1 MPASDAIRI
10 ELKPFLR
17 FVAGLLNR
25 CPRWVASLT
34 PDQKHLLAQSPT
46 GTRYVFQAFSHLSGL
61 DSALQDALSAKQ
73 AHQAEGVV
81 LILLD
86 QPQGASF
93 GELAQAQ
100 GVQLWTLADVDYL
113 VMAADLESND
123 PLAYLGLE
131 VYPPKTTIAPPPTT
145 ASQPTQGF

>member
-1 MPASDAIRI
+1 MSASDAVRI
-10 ELKPFLR
+10 EPKPFLR

-25 CPRWVASLT
+25 CPRWVASPT
-34 PDQKHLLAQSPT
+34 PEGYLLAWSPI
-46 GTRYVFQAFSHLSGL
+46 GVRYVFQVLSHPRALG
-61 DSALQDALSAKQ
+61 SALQDVLKARKV
-73 AHQAEGVV
+73 HRAERAV

-86 QPQGASF
+86 GPPGPSF
-93 GELAQAQ
+93 GELAQAH
-100 GVQLWTLADVDYL
+100 GVQLWTLADLDYL

-131 VYPPKTTIAPPPTT
+131 VYQPKTTIAPPPTS

>member
-1 MPASDAIRI
+1 MPTTNAVRI
-10 ELKPFLR
+10 ESEPFLR

-25 CPRWVASLT
+25 CPHWVASLT
-34 PDQKHLLAQSPT
+34 PNQTYLLAQSPI
-46 GTRYVFQAFSHLSGL
+46 GAWYVFQVLSHPSALG
-61 DSALQDALSAKQ
+61 SALQDVLCARQTHHA
-73 AHQAEGVV
+73 AGAV

-86 QPQGASF
+86 EPRGPSF